1 MTSISNNFFDGSAF
15 AKECEELYGS
25 AEGKKERFSKLLSDH
40 LSHCTGDVV
49 FFSSPGRIELCGNH
63 TDHQKGKVIAA
74 AVNVDTLAAV
84 TKRDDN
90 IIEVF
95 SEGYPSVKF
104 DVNAFGFDSAEV
116 GSSAALIKGVVAY
129 FKHEKFPVGGF
140 TATLTSSVMKGSGVS
155 SSASFEVLIAEILN
169 DFYSDKK
176 IDAVSKAIA
185 ARYAENVYFNKP
197 SGLMDQAAIAIGGI
211 SYIDFFN
218 AVPEVQKLR
227 WDLDE
232 DIFLV
237 NAGGDHSDLTHEYAA
252 IRDEMEKVAA
262 YFKKSC
268 LREVDEKEFY
278 EALPV
283 LQHAVSGRALLRTI
297 HFFDENRRVDAFASE
312 LLSKNSEPTLK
323 YINGS
328 GNSSATLLQNLHAEG
343 DGLERIPLALI
354 LAKKIAGVKAVRVHG
369 GGFAG
374 TTLNFVDKAY
384 GANFV
389 EEMGKV
395 FGKENIVKLKIRNSG
410 ARRLNF

>member
-1 MTSISNNFFDGSAF
+1 MTSTSENIFNSALF
-15 AKECEELYGS
+15 EKECLELYGIS
-25 AEGKKERFSKLLSDH
+25 NGKKERFLKLLSDH
-40 LSHCTGDVV
+40 KNHSDGKVV

-63 TDHQKGKVIAA
+63 TDHQRGRVIAA
-74 AVNVDTLAAV
+74 AVSVDTLAAV

-95 SEGYPSVKF
+95 SEGYPPVKF
-104 DVNAFGFDSAEV
+104 DVNSFGFESSEI

-129 FKHEKFPVGGF
+129 YKHEKYPVGGF

-169 DFYSDKK
+169 DLYSDNK
-176 IDAVSKAIA
+176 INAVTMAIA

-211 SYIDFFN
+211 AYIDFFN
-218 AVPEVQKLR
+218 AVPEVKKLS
-227 WDLDE
+227 WDMDE
-232 DIFLV
+232 DIYLV

-268 LREVDEKEFY
+268 LIEVDEKEFY
-278 EALPV
+278 DSIPV
-283 LQHAVSGRALLRTI
+283 LQHAVSGRAILRAI
-297 HFFDENRRVDAFASE
+297 HFFDEIKRVDAFSAE
-312 LLSKNSEPTLK
+312 LIKNSCEPTFK

-328 GNSSATLLQNLHAEG
+328 GNSSEALLQNLHAEG
-343 DGLERIPLALI
+343 DGSERIPLAVT
-354 LAKKIAGVKAVRVHG
+354 LAKKIDGVKAVRVHG

-374 TTLNFVDKAY
+374 TTLNFVEKKSGDK
-384 GANFV
+384 FIS
-389 EEMGKV
+389 EMGKV

-410 ARRLNF
+410 ARRLIF